1 MRLLKLKS
9 LHRFNCVGTVF
20 SMAIYS
26 TLLPQ
31 VPLQFSKSPV
41 WLRVSI
47 ALAAGLLMALAP
59 APLNLWGVAWMA
71 LAPLWVLVVRG
82 EEASLLCAA
91 AWGLG
96 YHAPVLF
103 WITGLHPLTW
113 MGIPWLASIAI
124 TLFCWVAVTF
134 WGVLQVTL
142 WAWLLRRSQR
152 HLRYPESSSVARSI
166 VFGLR
171 RVLMGTALWCGIDW
185 LWSLGAL
192 YWTPLSFTQSPGN
205 LAIVHLGQLSG
216 PAIVTGAIVAVNG
229 SLAEAWIARSLKAEL
244 AKRSQGR
251 TQAKYSGAIAQSF
264 LALAILLLV
273 SSHAIGDV
281 LLTRPLEQPPE
292 TALKVG
298 IVQGNIPTRVK
309 LSEMGIR
316 RAIQGFTNGY
326 ELLASQGAEAV
337 LTPEGA
343 FPFVWDQ
350 ATNPLFR
357 AVVDRGVVAWLG
369 TFVREEN
376 TITQSLLTLTPD
388 GVFSRY
394 NKIKL
399 VPLGE
404 YIPFQEIIGGLINR
418 LSPIRWS
425 MVPGSIH
432 QRFDTPFGKAIASI
446 CYEAGFPGFFRAQAA
461 AGGQFILTAS
471 NLDPYSEVLMAQH
484 QAHDLMRSIETDRWA
499 VRATNTG
506 YSGIIDPHGRIVWRS
521 QPQTYQTH
529 AETIY
534 RRQTQTL
541 YVRWGD
547 WVTPLLIG
555 LGTIAWLLP
564 WLNRDRESD

>member
-1 MRLLKLKS
+1 LSARY
-9 LHRFNCVGTVF
+9 CDQYGV
-20 SMAIYS
+20 YS

-31 VPLQFSKSPV
+31 VPLQFYKSPL
-41 WLRVSI
+41 WLPLSL
-47 ALAAGLLMALAP
+47 ALATGVLMAMAP

-82 EEASLLCAA
+82 EKASLLCAA

-113 MGIPWLASIAI
+113 MGIPWLASVAI
-124 TLFCWVAVTF
+124 TLFCWGFVTF

-142 WAWLLRRSQR
+142 WAWLFCRSQC
-152 HLRYPESSSVARSI
+152 HCRYSESSPAAKSI
-166 VFGLR
+166 AIGIR

-185 LWSLGAL
+185 VWSLGAL

-229 SLAEAWIARSLKAEL
+229 CLAEAWIARSRSPKPEAAKRNL
-244 AKRSQGR
+244 AKF
-251 TQAKYSGAIAQSF
+251 SGAIAQF
-264 LALAILLLV
+264 FVALAVLLLV
-273 SSHAIGDV
+273 SSHAIGYA
-281 LLTRPLEQPPE
+281 LSTRPLEQPPE

-298 IVQGNIPTRVK
+298 IVQGNIPTRTK
-309 LSEMGIR
+309 LSETGVR

-326 ELLASQGAEAV
+326 ELLVSQGAAAV

-350 ATNPLFR
+350 ASNPLFR
-357 AVVDRGVVAWLG
+357 AVVDRGAIAWLG
-369 TFVREEN
+369 TFVREQN
-376 TITQSLLTLTPD
+376 TITQSLLTLTPN

-404 YIPFQEIIGGLINR
+404 YIPFQEILGGVITR

-432 QRFDTPFGKAIASI
+432 QRFDTSFGKAIASI
-446 CYEAGFPGFFRAQAA
+446 CYESGFPGFFRAQTA
-461 AGGQFILTAS
+461 AGGQFILTVS
-471 NLDPYSEVLMAQH
+471 NLDPYSEVLMSQH

-547 WVTPLLIG
+547 WFTPLMIG
-555 LGTIAWLLP
+555 VGAIGWLRP
-564 WLNRDRESD
+564 WRFASRDQESS